1 MSTKVRVSLASP
13 LELLELRGIGPE
25 QARAIIKLR
34 TLTGRTAVAALVVP
48 RSKAGQKA
56 GGGES

>member
-1 MSTKVRVSLASP
+1 MSTKVRVSLASS

-34 TLTGRTAVAALVVP
+34 TEHGPIQDAAQLP
-48 RSKAGQKA
+48 RSGAA
-56 GGGES
+56 SR